1 MDYEKGKVIEDVVYQ
16 LQKIS
21 SYDTSNNLKDLD
33 RIYRI
38 IDSAVQELNRILG
51 KDY

>member
-1 MDYEKGKVIEDVVYQ
+1 MDYEKGKVIEDVIYN

-21 SYDTSNNLKDLD
+21 SYDTSNNEKDLD
-33 RIYRI
+33 KIYRI
-38 IDSAVQELNRILG
+38 VDSCVSDLNRILG